1 MKNKKALYL
10 LFAANGI
17 SGIAQGISMLAIPWY
32 FTSIINDSE
41 TFGFIYAVTTIITL
55 FWGLYAGTLI
65 DRYSRKVIFLSI
77 CAISFFLLL
86 GVSLTGFYLGE
97 VPIYLIA
104 LVFCFTIFNY
114 NIHYPTLYAF
124 GQEIT
129 EKENYGKTNSLIE
142 ITGQLTSIIS
152 GVFAA
157 ILLTGVNQ
165 EFLNQVGLDF
175 LSFNINPW
183 QLHEIFLLD
192 ALTYIVAFVL
202 ILFIQYTPIKSYEV
216 DKSSMWNR
224 LIQGFSYLKKHPLLF
239 HFGVASFAI
248 FVVLLIH
255 VHQLMPI
262 YVDKHL
268 QSDSSIYAIGEM
280 VYAIGALLAGAGIRW
295 VFKKTNTINAIIIL
309 MVLSIFGFEALA
321 FTNSI
326 LILMLVSFVLGI
338 TNAGAR
344 ILRITYLF
352 NHIPNH
358 IIGRTGSVFNT
369 INIFLRF
376 VLIGIFSLSF
386 FHENNNIVW
395 AYFIGGLFIL
405 ISIIP
410 LLLYHKKLIHFK
422 IPDE

>member
-41 TFGFIYAVTTIITL
+41 TFGLIYATTTIVTL

-65 DRYSRKVIFLSI
+65 DRYSRKLVFLSI
-77 CAISFFLLL
+77 CVVSFILLL
-86 GVSLTGFYLGE
+86 GVSLAGFYLGE

-142 ITGQLTSIIS
+142 IIGQLTSIVS

-157 ILLTGVNQ
+157 VLLTGVNKD
-165 EFLNQVGLDF
+165 FLNQVGLGF
-175 LSFNINPW
+175 ISFNVKPW

-192 ALTYIVAFVL
+192 ALTYIAAFIL

-216 DKSSMWNR
+216 DKSSVWKR
-224 LIQGFSYLKKHPLLF
+224 LIQGFSYLKQHPLLF

-268 QSDSSIYAIGEM
+268 QSDSSAYAIGEM
-280 VYAIGALLAGAGIRW
+280 IYALGALLAGAGIRW
-295 VFKKTNTINAIIIL
+295 IFKKTNTINAIIIL
-309 MVLSIFGFEALA
+309 MVLSIIGFEVLA

-369 INIFLRF
+369 VNIFLRF
-376 VLIGIFSLSF
+376 VLIGIFSLPF
-386 FHENNNIVW
+386 FHTNNNIIW

-410 LLLYHKKLIHFK
+410 LLLYHKKLVHFK

>member
-41 TFGFIYAVTTIITL
+41 TFGLIYATTTIVTL

-65 DRYSRKVIFLSI
+65 DRYSRKLVFLSI
-77 CAISFFLLL
+77 CVVSFILLL
-86 GVSLTGFYLGE
+86 GVSLVGFYLGE

-142 ITGQLTSIIS
+142 IIGQLTSIVS
-152 GVFAA
+152 GVLAA
-157 ILLTGVNQ
+157 ILLTGVNKD
-165 EFLNQVGLDF
+165 FLNQVGLGF
-175 LSFNINPW
+175 LNFNVNPW

-192 ALTYIVAFVL
+192 ALTYVAAFVL
-202 ILFIQYTPIKSYEV
+202 ILFIKYTPLVTHEI
-216 DKSSMWNR
+216 DKSSVWNR

-239 HFGVASFAI
+239 HFGVSSFAI

-262 YVDKHL
+262 YVSKHL
-268 QSDSSIYAIGEM
+268 QSDSSVYAIGEV
-280 VYAIGALLAGAGIRW
+280 VYAFGALIAGAGIRW
-295 VFKKTNTINAIIIL
+295 IFRKTNTIYAIIIL
-309 MVLSIFGFEALA
+309 MIFSVLSFEILA
-321 FTNSI
+321 FSNNI
-326 LILMLVSFVLGI
+326 LIFMIVSFVLGI

-369 INIFLRF
+369 VNIFLRF
-376 VLIGIFSLSF
+376 VFISIFSLPF
-386 FHENNNIVW
+386 FHISNHIIW
-395 AYFIGGLFIL
+395 AYFIGGMFIL
-405 ISIIP
+405 VSIIP
-410 LLLYHKKLIHFK
+410 LLLYYKKLVHFN
-422 IPDE
+422 ISDE

>member
-41 TFGFIYAVTTIITL
+41 TFGLIYATTTIVTL

-65 DRYSRKVIFLSI
+65 DRYSRKLVFLSI
-77 CAISFFLLL
+77 CVVSFILLL
-86 GVSLTGFYLGE
+86 GVSLAGFYLGE

-142 ITGQLTSIIS
+142 IIGQLTSIVS

-157 ILLTGVNQ
+157 VLLTGVNKD
-165 EFLNQVGLDF
+165 FLNQVGLGF
-175 LSFNINPW
+175 ISFNVDPW

-192 ALTYIVAFVL
+192 ALTYVAAFVL
-202 ILFIQYTPIKSYEV
+202 ILFIKYTPIVTHEI
-216 DKSSMWNR
+216 DKSSVWNR

-239 HFGVASFAI
+239 HFGVSSFAI

-262 YVDKHL
+262 YVSKHL
-268 QSDSSIYAIGEM
+268 HSDSSAYAIGEV
-280 VYAIGALLAGAGIRW
+280 VYAFGALIAGAGIRW
-295 VFKKTNTINAIIIL
+295 IFRKTNTIYAIIVL
-309 MVLSIFGFEALA
+309 MIFSVVSFEILA
-321 FTNSI
+321 FSNNI
-326 LILMLVSFVLGI
+326 LIFMMVSFILGI

-369 INIFLRF
+369 VNIFLRF
-376 VLIGIFSLSF
+376 VFIGIFSLPF
-386 FHENNNIVW
+386 FHISNHIIW
-395 AYFIGGLFIL
+395 AYFIGGMFIL
-405 ISIIP
+405 VSIIP
-410 LLLYHKKLIHFK
+410 LLLYYKKLVHFN
-422 IPDE
+422 ISDE

>member
-41 TFGFIYAVTTIITL
+41 TFGLIYAITTIVTL

-65 DRYSRKVIFLSI
+65 DRYSRKLVFLSI
-77 CAISFFLLL
+77 CVVSFILLL
-86 GVSLTGFYLGE
+86 GVSLVGFYLGE

-142 ITGQLTSIIS
+142 IIGQLTSIVS

-157 ILLTGVNQ
+157 ILLTGVNKD
-165 EFLNQVGLDF
+165 FLNQVGLGF
-175 LSFNINPW
+175 LKFNVNPW

-192 ALTYIVAFVL
+192 ALTYVAAFVL
-202 ILFIQYTPIKSYEV
+202 ILFIKYTPIATHEI
-216 DKSSMWNR
+216 DKSSVWNR
-224 LIQGFSYLKKHPLLF
+224 LNQGFSYLKKHPLLF
-239 HFGVASFAI
+239 HFGVSSFAI

-262 YVDKHL
+262 YVSKHL
-268 QSDSSIYAIGEM
+268 QSDSSVYAIGEV
-280 VYAIGALLAGAGIRW
+280 VYAFGALIAGAGIRW
-295 VFKKTNTINAIIIL
+295 IFRKTNTIYAIIVL
-309 MVLSIFGFEALA
+309 MIFSVVSFEILA
-321 FTNSI
+321 FSNSI
-326 LILMLVSFVLGI
+326 LIFMMVSFVLGI
-338 TNAGAR
+338 SNAGAR

-369 INIFLRF
+369 VNIFLRF
-376 VLIGIFSLSF
+376 VFIGIFSLPF
-386 FHENNNIVW
+386 FHISNHIIW
-395 AYFIGGLFIL
+395 AYFIGGMFIL
-405 ISIIP
+405 VSIIP
-410 LLLYHKKLIHFK
+410 LLLYYKKLVHFN
-422 IPDE
+422 ISDE

>member
-41 TFGFIYAVTTIITL
+41 TFGLIYATTTIVTL

-65 DRYSRKVIFLSI
+65 DRYSRKLVFLSI
-77 CAISFFLLL
+77 CVVSFILLL
-86 GVSLTGFYLGE
+86 GVSLVGFYLGE

-142 ITGQLTSIIS
+142 IIGQLTSIVS
-152 GVFAA
+152 GVLAA
-157 ILLTGVNQ
+157 ILLTGVNKD
-165 EFLNQVGLDF
+165 FLNQVGLGF
-175 LSFNINPW
+175 LNFNVNPW

-192 ALTYIVAFVL
+192 ALTYVAAFVL
-202 ILFIQYTPIKSYEV
+202 ILFIKYTPLVTHEI
-216 DKSSMWNR
+216 DKSSVWNR

-239 HFGVASFAI
+239 HFGVSSFAI
-248 FVVLLIH
+248 FVILLIH

-262 YVDKHL
+262 YVSKHL
-268 QSDSSIYAIGEM
+268 HSDSSAYAIGEV
-280 VYAIGALLAGAGIRW
+280 VYAFGALIAGAGIRW
-295 VFKKTNTINAIIIL
+295 IFRKTNTIYAIIVL
-309 MVLSIFGFEALA
+309 MIFSVVSFEILA
-321 FTNSI
+321 FSNNI
-326 LILMLVSFVLGI
+326 LIFMIVSFVLGI

-376 VLIGIFSLSF
+376 VFIGIFSLPF
-386 FHENNNIVW
+386 FHISNHIIW
-395 AYFIGGLFIL
+395 AYFIGGMFIL
-405 ISIIP
+405 VSIIP
-410 LLLYHKKLIHFK
+410 LLLYYKKLVHFN
-422 IPDE
+422 ISDE

>member
-41 TFGFIYAVTTIITL
+41 TFGLIYAATTIITL

-65 DRYSRKVIFLSI
+65 DRYSRKTIFLSI
-77 CAISFFLLL
+77 CVISFFILL
-86 GVSLTGFYLGE
+86 GVALTGFYLGE

-165 EFLNQVGLDF
+165 EFLNQVGLSF
-175 LSFNINPW
+175 LSFNVKPW

-192 ALTYIVAFVL
+192 ALTYIAAFTL

-216 DKSSMWNR
+216 DKSSVWNR
-224 LIQGFSYLKKHPLLF
+224 LIQGFSYLKLHPLLF

-268 QSDSSIYAIGEM
+268 QSDSSAYAIGEM
-280 VYAIGALLAGAGIRW
+280 IYALGALLAGAGIRW
-295 VFKKTNTINAIIIL
+295 IFKKTNTINAIIIL
-309 MVLSIFGFEALA
+309 MVMSIIGFEVLA
-321 FTNSI
+321 FTNNI
-326 LILMLVSFVLGI
+326 LVLMLVSFVLGI

-369 INIFLRF
+369 VNIFLRF
-376 VLIGIFSLSF
+376 VLIGIFSLPF
-386 FHENNNIVW
+386 FHTNNNIIW

-410 LLLYHKKLIHFK
+410 LLLYHKKLVHFK

>member
-41 TFGFIYAVTTIITL
+41 TFGLIYATTTIVTL

-65 DRYSRKVIFLSI
+65 DRYSRKLVFLSI
-77 CAISFFLLL
+77 CVVSFILLL
-86 GVSLTGFYLGE
+86 GVSLAGFYLGE

-142 ITGQLTSIIS
+142 IIGQLTSIVS

-157 ILLTGVNQ
+157 VLLTGVNKD
-165 EFLNQVGLDF
+165 FLNQVGLGF
-175 LSFNINPW
+175 ISFNVDPW

-192 ALTYIVAFVL
+192 ALTYVAAFVL
-202 ILFIQYTPIKSYEV
+202 ILFIKYTPIVTHEI
-216 DKSSMWNR
+216 DKSSVWNR

-239 HFGVASFAI
+239 HFGVSSFAI

-262 YVDKHL
+262 YVSKHL
-268 QSDSSIYAIGEM
+268 HSDSSAYAIGEV
-280 VYAIGALLAGAGIRW
+280 VYAFGALIAGAGIRW
-295 VFKKTNTINAIIIL
+295 IFRKTNTIYAIIVL
-309 MVLSIFGFEALA
+309 MIFSVVSFEILA
-321 FTNSI
+321 FSNNI
-326 LILMLVSFVLGI
+326 LIFMMVSFVLGI

-369 INIFLRF
+369 VNIFLRF
-376 VLIGIFSLSF
+376 VFIGIFSLPF
-386 FHENNNIVW
+386 FHISNHIIW
-395 AYFIGGLFIL
+395 AYFIGGMFIL
-405 ISIIP
+405 VSIIP
-410 LLLYHKKLIHFK
+410 LLLYYKKLVHFN
-422 IPDE
+422 ISDE

>member
-41 TFGFIYAVTTIITL
+41 TFGLIYAATTIITL

-65 DRYSRKVIFLSI
+65 DRYSRKTIFLSI
-77 CAISFFLLL
+77 CAISFLILL
-86 GVSLTGFYLGE
+86 GVALTGFYLGE

-129 EKENYGKTNSLIE
+129 EKQNYGKTNSLIE
-142 ITGQLTSIIS
+142 IIGQLTSIIS

-165 EFLNQVGLDF
+165 EFLNQVGLGF
-175 LSFNINPW
+175 LSFNVKPW

-192 ALTYIVAFVL
+192 ALTYIAAFVL
-202 ILFIQYTPIKSYEV
+202 ILFIQYTPIKSYDV
-216 DKSSMWNR
+216 DKSSVWNR
-224 LIQGFSYLKKHPLLF
+224 LIQGFSYLKQHPLLF

-248 FVVLLIH
+248 FVMLLIH

-268 QSDSSIYAIGEM
+268 QSDSSAYAIGEM
-280 VYAIGALLAGAGIRW
+280 IYALGALLAGAGIRW
-295 VFKKTNTINAIIIL
+295 IFKKTNTINAIIIL
-309 MVLSIFGFEALA
+309 MALSIIGFEVLA

-326 LILMLVSFVLGI
+326 LLLMLVSFILGI
-338 TNAGAR
+338 TNAGSR

-352 NHIPNH
+352 NHIPNY

-369 INIFLRF
+369 VNIFLRF
-376 VLIGIFSLSF
+376 VLIGIFSLPF
-386 FHENNNIVW
+386 FHTNNNIIW

-405 ISIIP
+405 FSIIP
-410 LLLYHKKLIHFK
+410 LLLYHKKLVHFK

>member
-41 TFGFIYAVTTIITL
+41 TFGLIYAITTIVTL

-65 DRYSRKVIFLSI
+65 DRYSRKLVFLSI
-77 CAISFFLLL
+77 CVVSFILLL
-86 GVSLTGFYLGE
+86 GVSLVGFYLGE

-142 ITGQLTSIIS
+142 IIGQLTSIVS

-157 ILLTGVNQ
+157 ILLTGVNKD
-165 EFLNQVGLDF
+165 FLNQVGLGF
-175 LSFNINPW
+175 LKFNVNPW

-192 ALTYIVAFVL
+192 ALTYVAAFVL
-202 ILFIQYTPIKSYEV
+202 ILFIKYTPIATHEI
-216 DKSSMWNR
+216 DKSSVWNR

-239 HFGVASFAI
+239 HFGVSSFAI
-248 FVVLLIH
+248 FVILLIH

-262 YVDKHL
+262 YVSKHL
-268 QSDSSIYAIGEM
+268 HSDSSAYAIGEV
-280 VYAIGALLAGAGIRW
+280 VYAFGALIAGAGIRW
-295 VFKKTNTINAIIIL
+295 IFRKTNTIYAIIVLMIISVVRFEIL
-309 MVLSIFGFEALA
+309 TFS
-321 FTNSI
+321 NNI
-326 LILMLVSFVLGI
+326 LIFMMVSFVLGI

-369 INIFLRF
+369 VNIFLRF
-376 VLIGIFSLSF
+376 VFIGIFSLPF
-386 FHENNNIVW
+386 FHISNHIIW
-395 AYFIGGLFIL
+395 AYFIGGMFIL
-405 ISIIP
+405 VSIIP
-410 LLLYHKKLIHFK
+410 LLLYYKKLVHFN
-422 IPDE
+422 ISDE

>member
-41 TFGFIYAVTTIITL
+41 TFGLIYAATTIITL

-65 DRYSRKVIFLSI
+65 DRYSRKTIFLSI
-77 CAISFFLLL
+77 CVISFLILF
-86 GVSLTGFYLGE
+86 GVALTGFYLGE

-165 EFLNQVGLDF
+165 EFLNQVGLSF
-175 LSFNINPW
+175 FSFNVKPW
-183 QLHEIFLLD
+183 QLHEIFFLD
-192 ALTYIVAFVL
+192 ALTYIAAFTL

-224 LIQGFSYLKKHPLLF
+224 LIHGFTYLKQHPLLF

-268 QSDSSIYAIGEM
+268 QSDSSTYAIGEM
-280 VYAIGALLAGAGIRW
+280 IYALGALLAGAGIRW

-309 MVLSIFGFEALA
+309 MVFSIIGFEALA

-369 INIFLRF
+369 VNIFLRF
-376 VLIGIFSLSF
+376 VLIGIFSLPF
-386 FHENNNIVW
+386 FHIDNNVIW
-395 AYFIGGLFIL
+395 TYFIGGLFIL

-410 LLLYHKKLIHFK
+410 LLLYHKKLVHFK
-422 IPDE
+422 IPNE

>member
-1 MKNKKALYL
+1 LKNKKALYL

-41 TFGFIYAVTTIITL
+41 TFGLIYAVTTIITL

-65 DRYSRKVIFLSI
+65 DRYSRKTIFLSI
-77 CAISFFLLL
+77 CVVSFFILL
-86 GVSLTGFYLGE
+86 GVSITGFYLGE
-97 VPIYLIA
+97 VPVFLIA

-165 EFLNQVGLDF
+165 EFLNQVGLGF
-175 LSFNINPW
+175 LSFNVNPW

-192 ALTYIVAFVL
+192 ALTYIAAFIL
-202 ILFIQYTPIKSYEV
+202 ILFIRYIPIKNYEV
-216 DKSSMWNR
+216 DKSSVWNR
-224 LIQGFSYLKKHPLLF
+224 LMQGFSYLKQHPLLF

-262 YVDKHL
+262 YVSKHL
-268 QSDSSIYAIGEM
+268 QSDSSAYAIGEM
-280 VYAIGALLAGAGIRW
+280 IYALGALIAGAGIRW
-295 VFKKTNTINAIIIL
+295 IFKKTNTINAIIIL
-309 MVLSIFGFEALA
+309 MVFSVVGFEVLA
-321 FTNSI
+321 STNSI
-326 LILMLVSFVLGI
+326 LLLMLVSFVLGI

-369 INIFLRF
+369 VNIFLRF
-376 VLIGIFSLSF
+376 VLIGVFSLPF
-386 FHENNNIVW
+386 FHNNNNIIW
-395 AYFIGGLFIL
+395 AYFIGGIFIL
-405 ISIIP
+405 LSIIP

-422 IPDE
+422 IPNE

>member
-41 TFGFIYAVTTIITL
+41 TFGLIYATTTIVTL

-65 DRYSRKVIFLSI
+65 DRYSRKLVFLSI
-77 CAISFFLLL
+77 CVVSFILLF
-86 GVSLTGFYLGE
+86 GVSLAGFYLGE

-142 ITGQLTSIIS
+142 IIGQLTSIVS

-157 ILLTGVNQ
+157 VLLTGVNKD
-165 EFLNQVGLDF
+165 FLNQVGLGF
-175 LSFNINPW
+175 LSFNVDPW

-192 ALTYIVAFVL
+192 ALTYVAAFVL
-202 ILFIQYTPIKSYEV
+202 ILFIKYTPIVTHEI
-216 DKSSMWNR
+216 DKSSVWNR
-224 LIQGFSYLKKHPLLF
+224 LIQGFSYLKKHLLLF
-239 HFGVASFAI
+239 HFGVSSFAI
-248 FVVLLIH
+248 FVILLIH

-262 YVDKHL
+262 YVSKHL
-268 QSDSSIYAIGEM
+268 HSDSSAYAIGEV
-280 VYAIGALLAGAGIRW
+280 VYAFGALIAGAGIRW
-295 VFKKTNTINAIIIL
+295 IFRKTNTIYAIIVL
-309 MVLSIFGFEALA
+309 MIFSVVSFEILA
-321 FTNSI
+321 FSNNI
-326 LILMLVSFVLGI
+326 LIFMIVSFVLGI

-376 VLIGIFSLSF
+376 VFIGIFSLPF
-386 FHENNNIVW
+386 FHISNHIIW
-395 AYFIGGLFIL
+395 AYFIGGMFIL
-405 ISIIP
+405 VSIIP
-410 LLLYHKKLIHFK
+410 LLLYYKKLVHFN
-422 IPDE
+422 ISDE